1 MRRVRLLT
9 PVGLLGLLGL
19 LGAGCTGTDWDVRVE
34 RQATKLAS
42 ATDDGWQ
49 VGGGVFVGEPGSIT
63 FPQYV
68 ALRISLVDSNNPD
81 ADGNPLA
88 LPVDEIRIESTGLAA
103 GDLSVEPTCDG
114 TACTAELLVLEAGS
128 TMLQIGATSGDGNE
142 DDCWYYAVQEDA
154 DPATAVA
161 ALRADLEA
169 QQTACRK
176 DVQ

>member
-1 MRRVRLLT
+1 MLREMRLLAWLA
-9 PVGLLGLLGL
+9 PLGLLGT
-19 LGAGCTGTDWDVRVE
+19 ACMGTDWDVRVE
-34 RQATKLAS
+34 RQETKLANVTE
-42 ATDDGWQ
+42 AGWRI
-49 VGGGVFVGEPGSIT
+49 GGGVVVGEPGTIT

-88 LPVDEIRIESTGLAA
+88 LPVDEISVATRGLAA

-128 TMLQIGATSGDGNE
+128 VMLEVGATSGDGHE
-142 DDCWYYAVQEDA
+142 EDCWYYAVQEDA
-154 DPATAVA
+154 DPAGAAA
-161 ALRADLEA
+161 ALRTELETE
-169 QQTACRK
+169 QTECRK